1 MKCYLIAITIVP
13 QNPKTEYGLGWKV
26 EEGCED
32 SSEEEYIQC
41 IEEIAYTKEDIFT
54 DFANEELKANT
65 FFVGWMEGLS
75 QSLDVDKGKIS
86 NNFYLTMAI
95 SLNNSL
101 SYQIVIM
108 DPKIQIFSEIP
119 QTYPI
124 TRVSL
129 LNRFVGALQVYL
141 KVKYEMSIYCDLN
154 FHGMDIFAG
163 NKA

>member
-1 MKCYLIAITIVP
+1 
-13 QNPKTEYGLGWKV
+13 
-26 EEGCED
+26 
-32 SSEEEYIQC
+32 
-41 IEEIAYTKEDIFT
+41 
-54 DFANEELKANT
+54 
-65 FFVGWMEGLS
+65 
-75 QSLDVDKGKIS
+75 
-86 NNFYLTMAI
+86 MAI